1 MTLALFTIALPHDPA
16 SFFALAVTAGIG
28 VLVFVA
34 GRNGNGKNGGG
45 DDHRP

>member
-1 MTLALFTIALPHDPA
+1 MLALFNLELPHDPA

-45 DDHRP
+45 DDQS

>member
-1 MTLALFTIALPHDPA
+1 MTLTLLTIVLPHDPA
-16 SFFALAVTAGIG
+16 SFFALGITAGIG

-45 DDHRP
+45 DDDKS

>member
-1 MTLALFTIALPHDPA
+1 MLAHLTIVLPHDPA

-34 GRNGNGKNGGG
+34 GRNGKNGGG
-45 DDHRP
+45 RNDKS